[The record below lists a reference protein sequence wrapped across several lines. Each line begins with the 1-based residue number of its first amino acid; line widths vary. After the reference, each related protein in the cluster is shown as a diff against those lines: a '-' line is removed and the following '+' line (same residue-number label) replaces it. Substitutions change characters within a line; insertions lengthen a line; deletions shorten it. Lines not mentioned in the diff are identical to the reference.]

1 MEELAYRRYMSK
13 EELHKSLNTLV
24 GILKGIIIDGVV
36 NEKESDEVKF
46 WYDQH
51 KPLISI
57 HPFKEILP
65 ALDLVFEDGK
75 IDLEEAEGILWL
87 CDKFLDKQQSDLYFN
102 MVTSSIQRLEGI
114 LHGIIS
120 DNTITDSEL
129 QELWDWLN
137 DNEQMQGLY
146 PYDEVYSLLLA
157 AREDG
162 VISAD
167 EKKYVACVLLH
178 FC

>member
-1 MEELAYRRYMSK
+1 MS
-13 EELHKSLNTLV
+13 LHLFN
-24 GILKGIIIDGVV
+24 
-36 NEKESDEVKF
+36 
-46 WYDQH
+46 
-51 KPLISI
+51 
-57 HPFKEILP
+57 EILP
-65 ALDLVFEDGK
+65 ALYLVFEDGK

-87 CDKFLDKQQSDLYFN
+87 CDKFLDKKQSDLYFN